1 MVCAIIAHRGGGLMV
16 HLRECRERSGL
27 SQEEAAS
34 KLSVDRTSLSRM
46 ENDKQKIDP
55 VLLFRM
61 AKLYNA
67 LPEDLLGIQK
77 EKERE
82 FSLAFRDK
90 SNLDVE
96 SREIFEKIERIVK
109 SIIFLEGELNSEDF

>member
-1 MVCAIIAHRGGGLMV
+1 ML
-16 HLRECRERSGL
+16 HLREFRERSSL

-34 KLSVDRTSLSRM
+34 KLGLDRTSLSRI

-67 LPEDLLGIQK
+67 SPEDLLGIQK
-77 EKERE
+77 KEE
-82 FSLAFRDK
+82 FSLSFRAK
-90 SNLDVE
+90 GNLDVE
-96 SREIFEKIERIVK
+96 SREILEKIERIVK
-109 SIIFLEGELNSEDF
+109 NIVFLEGELNGEDAQRNRSRCIESA

>member
-1 MVCAIIAHRGGGLMV
+1 ML
-16 HLRECRERSGL
+16 HLREFRERSSL

-34 KLSVDRTSLSRM
+34 KLGLDRTSLSRI

>member
-1 MVCAIIAHRGGGLMV
+1 MV

-67 LPEDLLGIQK
+67 SPEDLLGIQ
-77 EKERE
+77 KERE